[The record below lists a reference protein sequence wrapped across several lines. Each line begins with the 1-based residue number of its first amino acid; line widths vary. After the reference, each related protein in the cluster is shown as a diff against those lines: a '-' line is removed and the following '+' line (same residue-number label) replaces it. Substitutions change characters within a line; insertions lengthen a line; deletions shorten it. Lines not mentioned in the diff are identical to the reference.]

1 MRRWSRPPP
10 WSRARPRRGNNP
22 WTSARRWCRS
32 RSRRG
37 ACLALARAARVVD
50 GLDFRRCEGA
60 VEEFNFVDQAI
71 EQFPKNNIASDLEVS
86 ANGRINCA
94 RLRRI
99 THLDTIKIK
108 PRGGSIK
115 GACDVRPS
123 V

>member
-1 MRRWSRPPP
+1 LNFGLRQ
-10 WSRARPRRGNNP
+10 
-22 WTSARRWCRS
+22 SAIE
-32 RSRRG
+32 
-37 ACLALARAARVVD
+37 
-50 GLDFRRCEGA
+50 DFDL
-60 VEEFNFVDQAI
+60 VDQAI

-115 GACDVRPS
+115 GACDVCPS